1 MSGSRR
7 KKASRKKAARRTTS
21 RKKAARRATSRKKA
35 GRRGEPDWVDLSD
48 EDLLDL
54 RLCDLDLR
62 LEGTWIE
69 PLVEKLHQELDAK
82 GVRVKPHCW
91 LSNEWFS
98 PDGVPGIAVPF
109 YLAHPR
115 LMKLEARQMFQVE
128 GGTRAWCMKILRHEA
143 GHAFDTAYRLRR
155 KRRWQQVF
163 GRAGKR
169 YPTSYKA
176 RPESRK
182 HVLHLEWWYA
192 QSHPVEDFAETFAVW
207 LAPRSRWR
215 TTYAGWPVLE
225 KLAYVD
231 ELVGDLAGVP
241 PPVRSRAQLDPL
253 RSIKKTLRRHY
264 RERRE
269 FYGVDLPDF
278 YELQLERIF
287 APGRA
292 ASRESAAAFLRRI
305 GPDLRRRV
313 VKTTGSHPYTVDQ
326 FLNEM
331 IARARKLGL
340 KRTRGERDV
349 KLETAILLAAQ
360 VMGYVS
366 GGGRQIAL

>member
-1 MSGSRR
+1 M
-7 KKASRKKAARRTTS
+7 
-21 RKKAARRATSRKKA
+21 
-35 GRRGEPDWVDLSD
+35 
-48 EDLLDL
+48 DL
-54 RLCDLDLR
+54 RLCDLGVT
-62 LEGTWIE
+62 LEGTWLE
-69 PLVEKLHQELDAK
+69 EMVAKLHDEMAAK
-82 GVRVKPHCW
+82 GLRVKPHCW

-115 LMKLEARQMFQVE
+115 LMQLERRQMFQVE
-128 GGTRAWCMKILRHEA
+128 GGTRSWCMKILRHEA

-163 GRAGKR
+163 GKSGRR
-169 YPTSYKA
+169 YPDSYRA

-207 LAPRSRWR
+207 LTPRSRWR
-215 TTYAGWPVLE
+215 TVYEDWPVLK
-225 KLAYVD
+225 KLEFVD
-231 ELVGDLAGVP
+231 ELAAEVSAYP
-241 PPVRSRAQLDPL
+241 PPVRSRAKLEPL
-253 RSIKKTLRRHY
+253 RALKKTLRRHY

-269 FYGVDLPDF
+269 RYGVDLPDF

-287 APGRA
+287 APGKA
-292 ASRESAAAFLRRI
+292 GSRESAAAFLRRV

-313 VKTTGSHPYTVDQ
+313 VKMTGSHPYTVDQ
-326 FLNEM
+326 FLNDM
-331 IARARKLGL
+331 ISRARKLGL
-340 KRTRGERDV
+340 KRTRGVRSV
-349 KLETAILLAAQ
+349 TLEAAILLAAQ

-366 GGGRQIAL
+366 GGGKHVVL